1 MGPSELKE
9 FAKKYGDAWS
19 SNDPGKVLALH
30 SDSSRLSVNDG
41 EPAIGKPAIQKV
53 VEAFMEGFPDLHI
66 QVNGVE
72 LEERGIA
79 FYCNAIATNSGPG
92 GTGNKINIEIHEIWT
107 FDESGKFTEV
117 RAYDDPEEFER
128 QLNQS
133 SS

>member
-1 MGPSELKE
+1 MSPSELKE
-9 FAKKYGDAWS
+9 FAKKYGQAWS
-19 SNDPGKVLALH
+19 SNDPSQVLALH
-30 SDSSRLSVNDG
+30 SESSRLSVNDG
-41 EPAIGKPAIQKV
+41 EPEIGKPEIRKV
-53 VEAFMEGFPDLHI
+53 VEAFMEGFPDLYI
-66 QVNGVE
+66 QVNDAAI
-72 LEERGIA
+72 EERGIV

-117 RAYDDPEEFER
+117 RAYDDPEDFER